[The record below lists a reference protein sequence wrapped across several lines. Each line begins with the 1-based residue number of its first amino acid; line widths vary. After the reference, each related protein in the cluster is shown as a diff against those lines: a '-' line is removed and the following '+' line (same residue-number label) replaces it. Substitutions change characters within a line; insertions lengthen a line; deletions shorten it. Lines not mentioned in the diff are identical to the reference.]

1 MWSGK
6 LYVSP
11 VFKCQIPTFIL
22 LRSASFPK
30 LLHIRKNLS
39 LDLPLLQTSTKIYAR
54 YQLEAVFVSYSAPTS
69 RTQKL
74 KLMREGEHFNYSSTL
89 PLICSSRRAQ
99 TWKRSWLPPG
109 FELET
114 SGSDIMLATLHQPI
128 APKILR

>member
-11 VFKCQIPTFIL
+11 VFKCQIPKFIL

-30 LLHIRKNLS
+30 LLQIRKNLS
-39 LDLPLLQTSTKIYAR
+39 LEYHDLSLLQTSTKIYVR
-54 YQLEAVFVSYSAPTS
+54 YQLEAVFVSCSTPTS

-74 KLMREGEHFNYSSTL
+74 KLMREGGHFNYSSTF
-89 PLICSSRRAQ
+89 PLMCSSRRVQ
-99 TWKRSWLPPG
+99 TWNRSWLPSG

-114 SGSDIMLATLHQPI
+114 SSSDTMLATMH
-128 APKILR
+128 